1 MKPIPQFPE
10 YFATFENKNSKLNR
24 EEVLKIKKLINEN
37 KLSQYKI
44 AKIFGVSRSCILNIK
59 RGIVWKDVT

>member
-10 YFATFENKNSKLNR
+10 YFATF
-24 EEVLKIKKLINEN
+24 EN